1 LLYARSITAR
11 AGVQRAL
18 PLIEIGFGNIVSV
31 EADVENM
38 SRMQRSKLAK
48 GGAVAQK
55 SFMILVFVGIVEVVI
70 GTFSMSLALVADGVQ
85 SFSDAAVSLI
95 VWIGL
100 RLSGKA
106 PDGKFH
112 FGYLRVENFSSIIAA
127 LILSVSGGVILFES
141 YQELLH
147 PRIIVNAELAMATAL
162 AAAAVGGGILF
173 FKTRAARRYDSLA
186 LRADA
191 FNSIK
196 DVLTAVTAFVG
207 IALSKYLNIKETD
220 SIAGIIIALF
230 VFTIAYSV
238 VKESSL
244 VLMDACQCSDI
255 LSDIERIAKSV
266 KNVSGVHDIRMRKLG
281 SYFMGDMYIVVD
293 GDMPVKEADRI
304 ATQVEQ
310 QVKKEFDEVIEI
322 KVRIEP
328 PKPPTK
334 N

>member
-1 LLYARSITAR
+1 
-11 AGVQRAL
+11 
-18 PLIEIGFGNIVSV
+18 
-31 EADVENM
+31 
-38 SRMQRSKLAK
+38 MQRTALSKS
-48 GGAVAQK
+48 GAVAQR
-55 SFMILVFVGIVEVVI
+55 SFVILVLVGIVEVVI

-85 SFSDAAVSLI
+85 SFSDAVVSLI

-112 FGYLRVENFSSIIAA
+112 FGYFRVENFSSIIAA
-127 LILSVSGGVILFES
+127 FILSVSGGVILFES

-147 PRIIVNAELAMATAL
+147 PRVIVNAEAAMATAL
-162 AAAAVGGGILF
+162 AAAVVGGGILF

-186 LRADA
+186 LKADA

-207 IALSKYLNIKETD
+207 IALSKYLNIIQTD
-220 SIAGIIIALF
+220 SIAGIIIAFF

-238 VKESSL
+238 IKESSL

-255 LSDIERIAKSV
+255 LSDIEKIAKNVKSV
-266 KNVSGVHDIRMRKLG
+266 EGVHDIRMRKLG
-281 SYFMGDMYIVVD
+281 SYLVGDMHVVVD
-293 GDMPVKEADRI
+293 GDMSVKEADRV
-304 ATQVEQ
+304 ATQVEE

-322 KVRIEP
+322 KVRMEP
-328 PKPPTK
+328 LEPRT
-334 N
+334 

>member
-1 LLYARSITAR
+1 
-11 AGVQRAL
+11 
-18 PLIEIGFGNIVSV
+18 
-31 EADVENM
+31 M
-38 SRMQRSKLAK
+38 SKMQRTALSKS
-48 GGAVAQK
+48 GAVAQR
-55 SFMILVFVGIVEVVI
+55 SFMILVLVGIVEVVI

-85 SFSDAAVSLI
+85 SFSDAVVSLI

-112 FGYLRVENFSSIIAA
+112 FGYFRVENFSSIIAA
-127 LILSVSGGVILFES
+127 FILSVSGGVILFES

-147 PRIIVNAELAMATAL
+147 PRVIVNAEVAMATAL
-162 AAAAVGGGILF
+162 AAAVVGGGILF

-186 LRADA
+186 LKADA

-207 IALSKYLNIKETD
+207 IALSKYLNIIQTD
-220 SIAGIIIALF
+220 SIAGIIIAFF

-238 VKESSL
+238 IKESSL

-255 LSDIERIAKSV
+255 LSDIERIAKNVKSV
-266 KNVSGVHDIRMRKLG
+266 EDVHDIRMRKLG
-281 SYFMGDMYIVVD
+281 SYLVGDMHVVVD
-293 GDMPVKEADRI
+293 GDMSVKEADRV
-304 ATQVEQ
+304 ATQVEE

-328 PKPPTK
+328 LEPRT
-334 N
+334 